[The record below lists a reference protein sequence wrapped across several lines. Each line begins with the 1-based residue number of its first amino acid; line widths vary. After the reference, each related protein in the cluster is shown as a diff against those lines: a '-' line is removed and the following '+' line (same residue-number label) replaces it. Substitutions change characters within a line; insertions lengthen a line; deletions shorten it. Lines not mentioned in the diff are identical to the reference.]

1 MSLVKL
7 AGPKHH
13 EKRNCSSISMVYSWT
28 DCCLWTVRYVSVGG
42 LHYSQSDFSLHYKL
56 CAPYGWP
63 TYKLTCSAYLAL
75 VSQDRPTSA
84 EVGLACKTNFSS

>member
-1 MSLVKL
+1 MRRETAAIFLWFI
-7 AGPKHH
+7 AGLIAA
-13 EKRNCSSISMVYSWT
+13 SGQSGTYIF
-28 DCCLWTVRYVSVGG
+28 SVGG
-42 LHYSQSDFSLHYKL
+42 IHYSQSDFSLHYKL